1 LSRIRPA
8 FAFLSVLALSLPAS
22 AQLVGR
28 VWTHPQLGFKL
39 TIPEGYREVPLKVD
53 EKWIVAKFLSDKV
66 LLSKDREYNHEHRA
80 LMRVIAFT
88 EKAKKEA
95 GVEVEEGK
103 DNETFIGI
111 GAVPYQGYKDYVKR
125 HRRGFF
131 FAKENP
137 GKVLTEACL
146 NCEVDINKDEPKLY
160 LYSVVFR
167 RPTYE
172 LAVEFEVLSDRKDQV
187 EKQCRDA
194 LESVRFIAAEA
205 ATSESGKVN
214 KSGGRMWTLFRSA
227 WRKRPLAER
236 IEVRRTTEQERIK
249 AVRAITPADWKVSD
263 SKNFLVLSHTDERFT
278 ERMTEGAELFR
289 AWCEQEFGSLSD
301 DYVRRGIVRLCRD
314 FDEAKVYHFDNS
326 GSTGWS
332 LLDDDHEVVTYRDGY
347 HGTSGQDVAYLF
359 GDILQAFLQEKD
371 SYVVAYT
378 PTWLT
383 WALDTY
389 VSNALVK
396 DKKLVFRVDEYA
408 RDGARDMLREGKL
421 PKFREI
427 VEMDE
432 ETFIKRL
439 RGDGRIDYAATQAL
453 RYILGPG
460 QKDKVFKDFL
470 KRYFRA
476 AAAAAEKHDADWV
489 GDTTPRKEATTEE
502 EEEKQAKER
511 SSKGKDRRIQLQ
523 KEVNTLM
530 FEKVTDKDWE
540 RLEREYEAFV
550 KAGK

>member
-1 LSRIRPA
+1 MSWLRPA
-8 FAFLSVLALSLPAS
+8 LAFWSVLILSLPAS
-22 AQLVGR
+22 AQLQGR

-53 EKWIVAKFLSDKV
+53 EKWILAKFLSDKV
-66 LLSKDREYNHEHRA
+66 LLSKDRQYNWEHRA
-80 LMRVIAFT
+80 LLRVIAFT
-88 EKAKKEA
+88 EKAKKES

-146 NCEVDINKDEPKLY
+146 HCEVDVNKDEPKVW

-167 RPTYE
+167 KPEFE
-172 LAVEFEVLSDRKDQV
+172 LAVEFEVLSDRKEQV

-205 ATSESGKVN
+205 GPSESGKVK
-214 KSGGRMWTLFRSA
+214 KSAGRLWTLFRSV

-236 IEVRRTTEQERIK
+236 IEVRRTTELDRIK
-249 AVRAITPADWKVSD
+249 AVRAVTPADWKVSD
-263 SKNFLVLSHTDERFT
+263 SRNFVVLSHTDDRFA

-289 AWCEQEFGSLSD
+289 AWCEQEFGALSD

-314 FDEAKVYHFDNS
+314 WDEAKVYRFDNS

-332 LLDDDHEVVTYRDGY
+332 LFDDDHEVVTYRDGY
-347 HGTSGQDVAYLF
+347 HGTSGQDVAHLF
-359 GDILQAFLQEKD
+359 PGILQSFLQEKD
-371 SYVVAYT
+371 AYVVAYT
-378 PTWLT
+378 PTWMT
-383 WALDTY
+383 WSLDTY
-389 VSNALVK
+389 VRNALVK
-396 DKKLVFRVDEYA
+396 DRKLVFRVDEYA
-408 RDGARDMLREGKL
+408 RDKARDMQREGKL
-421 PKFREI
+421 PKFRDI

-432 ETFIKRL
+432 ETFFKSL
-439 RGDGRIDYAATQAL
+439 RGGIDDAAIQAL

-460 QKDKVFKDFL
+460 QKDKFFKDFL
-470 KRYFRA
+470 KRYFRT
-476 AAAAAEKHDADWV
+476 AAAAAEKHDAEWV
-489 GDTTPRKEATTEE
+489 GDTTPMKEATTEE

-511 SSKGKDRRIQLQ
+511 RSKGKDRRIQLQ
-523 KEVNTLM
+523 KEVNNLM
-530 FEKVTDKDWE
+530 FEKVTDKEWE

-550 KAGK
+550 KSGK